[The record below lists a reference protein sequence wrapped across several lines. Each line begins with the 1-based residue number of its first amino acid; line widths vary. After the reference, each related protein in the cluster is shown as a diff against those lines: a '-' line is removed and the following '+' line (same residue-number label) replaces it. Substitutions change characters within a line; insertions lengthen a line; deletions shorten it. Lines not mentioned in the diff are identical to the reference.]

1 MNRLW
6 LSSLLALALGASLAD
21 KAAAQADP
29 VADFYHGKSV
39 TLMVGGSAGG
49 GYDLLARALAKYL
62 GKHIP
67 GNPSVVVKNMP
78 GAGTI
83 LLTNYM
89 NSVAPKDGTTIASV
103 ANNAPFE
110 PLYGTKEAEYDPTKF
125 NWLGSPSAEVSLLT
139 IWKNSPANSIADA
152 RVHELTMGS
161 SGANST
167 PSFYAHVLTAVLGV
181 KLKLVVGYPG
191 QNDALLAMERGEID
205 GYPSAFYSSLMSSRP
220 TWIKDKQVKLLVQY
234 GAEKEPALPDV
245 PFAPD
250 LISNAADK
258 QLMQEA
264 AAPLALGRPYLMPP
278 GVPEDRVAAMRK
290 AFFDTLK
297 DPDFQVDN
305 EKMQLGANA
314 PRSGEQL
321 QQTIEQSYHAPPD
334 VIDRLKSLLAQ

>member
-1 MNRLW
+1 MMKLW
-6 LSSLLALALGASLAD
+6 LQSFLALALATTFAH
-21 KAAAQADP
+21 KAAAQTDP
-29 VADFYHGKSV
+29 VADFYRGKSV
-39 TLMVGGSAGG
+39 NLMVGGSAGG
-49 GYDLLARALAKYL
+49 GYDILSRAIAKYL

-67 GNPSVVVKNMP
+67 GEPSIVVKNMP

-89 NSVAPKDGTTIASV
+89 TNVAPKDGTYIASV

-110 PLYGTKEAEYDPTKF
+110 PLYGTKEAQYDATKLI
-125 NWLGSPSAEVSLLT
+125 WLGSPSSEVSLLT
-139 IWKNSPANSIADA
+139 VWKNSPADSIADA

-205 GYPSAFYSSLMSSRP
+205 GYPSAFYNSLMSSRP

-234 GAEKEPALPDV
+234 GAAKEPALPDV

-250 LISNAADK
+250 LISNSADK
-258 QLMQEA
+258 ELMEEA
-264 AAPLALGRPYLMPP
+264 SAPLALGRPYLMPP
-278 GVPEDRVAAMRK
+278 GVPPDRVAAMRK

-297 DPDFQVDN
+297 DPEFQADN

-314 PRSGEQL
+314 PRSGQQL
-321 QQTIEQSYHAPPD
+321 QDTIEHAYKAPPD
-334 VIDRLKSLLAQ
+334 VIDRLKKLLAQ

>member
-1 MNRLW
+1 MIKLGLR
-6 LSSLLALALGASLAD
+6 SILALALGVAWIGKAS
-21 KAAAQADP
+21 AQTDAI
-29 VADFYHGKSV
+29 ADFYRGKTV

-49 GYDLLARALAKYL
+49 GYDILSRALAKYL

-67 GNPSVVVKNMP
+67 GEPSIVVKNMP

-89 NSVAPKDGTTIASV
+89 NSVAPKDGTYIASV

-110 PLYGTKEAEYDPTKF
+110 PLYGTKEAQYDATKLV
-125 NWLGSPSAEVSLLT
+125 WLGSPSSEVSLLT
-139 IWKNSPANSIADA
+139 IWKNSPADSIADA

-167 PSFYAHVLTAVLGV
+167 PSFYAHVLNAVLGL

-205 GYPSAFYSSLMSSRP
+205 GYPSAFYNSLMSSRP

-250 LISNAADK
+250 LITNAADK
-258 QLMQEA
+258 QLMEEA
-264 AAPLALGRPYLMPP
+264 SAPLALGRPYLMPP
-278 GVPEDRVAAMRK
+278 GVPADRVEAMRK

-297 DPDFQVDN
+297 DPDFQADN
-305 EKMQLGANA
+305 QKLQLGANA
-314 PRSGEQL
+314 PRTGQQL
-321 QQTIEQSYHAPPD
+321 QDTIVHAYQAPPD
-334 VIDRLKSLLAQ
+334 VIDRLKKLLAE

>member
-1 MNRLW
+1 MRKLGPI
-6 LSSLLALALGASLAD
+6 LSLVLVLGAAPVGR
-21 KAAAQADP
+21 AWAQDEP
-29 VADFYHGKSV
+29 VVDFYRGKTV

-49 GYDLLARALAKYL
+49 GYDILARALAKYL
-62 GKHIP
+62 GRHIP
-67 GNPSVVVKNMP
+67 GNPSIVVKNMP

-89 NSVAPKDGTTIASV
+89 YNVAPKDGTTIASV

-110 PLYGTKEAEYDPTKF
+110 PLYGTKEATYDATKF
-125 NWLGSPSAEVSLLT
+125 NWLGSPSSEVSLLT
-139 IWKNSPANSIADA
+139 IWHASPVNSIADA

-205 GYPSAFYSSLMSSRP
+205 GYPSAFYNSLMSSRP
-220 TWIKDKQVKLLVQY
+220 TWIKDKMVKLLVQY

-250 LISNAADK
+250 LISNPADK
-258 QLMQEA
+258 QLMEEA
-264 AAPLALGRPYLMPP
+264 SAPLALGRPYLMPP
-278 GVPEDRVAAMRK
+278 GVPQDRITAMRK

-297 DPDFQVDN
+297 DPDFQTDN
-305 EKMQLGANA
+305 TQMQLGANA
-314 PRSGEQL
+314 PRTGEQL
-321 QQTIEQSYHAPPD
+321 QATIERSYKAPPE
-334 VIDRLKSLLAQ
+334 VIDRLKKLLGS